1 LENPVIT
8 HAVYLKP
15 LSSFKGDACY
25 ACPTNKERNS
35 IHAAIFQKHIQATH
49 PNVTCNEMP
58 PEHTLIIEGN
68 ITSSIRSTKRQQIDR
83 QLRNRII
90 TSCGDANVMMGSKHI
105 DPALCIYIDRNCD
118 VLPIVEYSIETDDGQ
133 TLN

>member
-1 LENPVIT
+1 
-8 HAVYLKP
+8 
-15 LSSFKGDACY
+15 
-25 ACPTNKERNS
+25 
-35 IHAAIFQKHIQATH
+35 
-49 PNVTCNEMP
+49 MP

-68 ITSSIRSTKRQQIDR
+68 ITSSIRSTKRQRIDR
-83 QLRNRII
+83 HLRNRII